1 MTAEALTGTRRAAIL
16 MVLLGDEASS
26 SVFRYLQE
34 DEVQE
39 ISREISQLGKIDAE
53 IAEDVLNDFH
63 RMTLAQNCI
72 ARGGAEFAK
81 KLLVKAFGAEASKK
95 LLDRLNIS
103 MQSAIVG
110 FDSLQ
115 KADPAQLSKFIQ
127 NEQPQTIALVLAHL
141 NSSQAAALLSS
152 LPTPLRADVV
162 MRMAHLEQISPDII
176 SKITTIL
183 EQKLRSLGDF
193 SRESYGGIRAVAEL
207 INRLETK
214 AAASILENIENENPT
229 LALSIRNLM
238 FVFDDVMLIDDQG
251 MREIL
256 QRVDKKTLAVALK
269 GTSEELKDQFFR
281 NMSSRAIEMLKEDIE
296 ALGPV
301 KVKDVESA
309 QQMIVAIVRKLDE
322 SGVISLKGG
331 GGGDEYI
338 T

>member
-1 MTAEALTGTRRAAIL
+1 MNVENLSGVRRAAIL

-26 SVFRYLQE
+26 AVLRYLQE

-39 ISREISQLGKIDAE
+39 ISREISKLGQIESEVAE
-53 IAEDVLNDFH
+53 YVLDDFH
-63 RMTLAQNCI
+63 RMTIAQTCL

-81 KLLVKAFGAEASKK
+81 KLLVKAFGVEASKK

-103 MQSAIVG
+103 MQNAIVG

-127 NEQPQTIALVLAHL
+127 AEQPQTIALVLAHL

-152 LPTPLRADVV
+152 LPAPLRADVV
-162 MRMAHLEQISPDII
+162 MRMANIEQISPDII

-207 INRLETK
+207 INRLDTK
-214 AAASILENIENENPT
+214 AAASILEKIENDNPT

-238 FVFDDVMLIDDQG
+238 FVFDDVMLLDDQG

-256 QRVDKKTLAVALK
+256 QRVDKKSLATALK
-269 GTSEELKDQFFR
+269 GTSEELRNQFFR
-281 NMSSRAIEMLKEDIE
+281 NMSSRAVEMLKEDMDVM
-296 ALGPV
+296 GPV
-301 KVKDVESA
+301 KVKDVEAA

-322 SGVISLKGG
+322 SGVINLKG
-331 GGGDEYI
+331 GGGDEYV